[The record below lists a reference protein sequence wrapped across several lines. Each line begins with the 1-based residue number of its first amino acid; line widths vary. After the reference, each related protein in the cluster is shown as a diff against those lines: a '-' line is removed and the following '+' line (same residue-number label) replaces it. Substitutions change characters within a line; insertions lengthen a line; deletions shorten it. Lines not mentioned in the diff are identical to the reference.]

1 MRRKVNEMKYLVCET
16 VKHYHMIDIDE
27 ELDAESVVNEAFDNV
42 ESFDNGVEAVKE
54 ELSKYDVLYG
64 FRFDIK
70 PDFGGTETVSMTITE
85 EMD

>member
-1 MRRKVNEMKYLVCET
+1 MRKKVNKVKYLVCET
-16 VKHYHMIDIDE
+16 VKHYHLIDIDE
-27 ELDAESVVNEAFDNV
+27 ELDAENVVNEAFDNV

-70 PDFGGTETVSMTITE
+70 PDFGGPETVSMTITE